1 MPRKTMRGGVHPSKK
16 VASTDVVELYGN
28 ALCPCSNAVRLC
40 LYEKHVAFKFHGVRL
55 VVPDGDFGNLR
66 RAYLRVNPGG
76 IVPTLVHEG
85 RPVYESRRCLDYV
98 DEVMPGKSL
107 VPRAVAEAVG
117 AWCDRCAVEG
127 HGDFAPESAT
137 RSLGSCAMTLGAP
150 LEAALAQDVGAN
162 ALRRGLFQGR
172 RRWPLLLLSLKRW
185 GPNFVAKMPNLMMA
199 LKTAL
204 EQARRHLDT
213 LETDLGDGRPWACG
227 PDYTLADVSLTATL
241 DRLVVADW
249 GSLVDRRPRVAAY
262 WRRLRDRP
270 SYAACLGSQRPLALE
285 VGMSRLRDWKRTDP
299 GFAAVLDLGAGRAA
313 PGRTVAPE
321 LNLRRASA
329 PAQRRSIFSSVAS
342 TAKEG
347 FRRASLAVAP
357 APPAAPAA
365 PPPAAPAPWAI
376 SAEDKARYDQ
386 VFTTLQQ
393 DAGRASGAT
402 VRPVLER
409 SGLSV
414 DMLRTV
420 WNLSDIDR
428 DGHLDADEF
437 AVAMHLCREATT
449 GKPLPPTLPPNLV
462 PPSKR

>member
-1 MPRKTMRGGVHPSKK
+1 MSCVFVCRAACSASGSAGPGSPCTRFHEQHPSDNIP
-16 VASTDVVELYGN
+16 DV
-28 ALCPCSNAVRLC
+28 CSNAVRLC

-127 HGDFAPESAT
+127 HGDFAPESAN

-204 EQARRHLDT
+204 EGPSGASSTEGLARPAGLAAA
-213 LETDLGDGRPWACG
+213 GGGRGAAARG
-227 PDYTLADVSLTATL
+227 
-241 DRLVVADW
+241 
-249 GSLVDRRPRVAAY
+249 RRPPHAGAPRELG
-262 WRRLRDRP
+262 RR
-270 SYAACLGSQRPLALE
+270 
-285 VGMSRLRDWKRTDP
+285 
-299 GFAAVLDLGAGRAA
+299 
-313 PGRTVAPE
+313 
-321 LNLRRASA
+321 
-329 PAQRRSIFSSVAS
+329 
-342 TAKEG
+342 
-347 FRRASLAVAP
+347 
-357 APPAAPAA
+357 
-365 PPPAAPAPWAI
+365 
-376 SAEDKARYDQ
+376 
-386 VFTTLQQ
+386 
-393 DAGRASGAT
+393 
-402 VRPVLER
+402 
-409 SGLSV
+409 
-414 DMLRTV
+414 
-420 WNLSDIDR
+420 
-428 DGHLDADEF
+428 
-437 AVAMHLCREATT
+437 
-449 GKPLPPTLPPNLV
+449 
-462 PPSKR
+462 